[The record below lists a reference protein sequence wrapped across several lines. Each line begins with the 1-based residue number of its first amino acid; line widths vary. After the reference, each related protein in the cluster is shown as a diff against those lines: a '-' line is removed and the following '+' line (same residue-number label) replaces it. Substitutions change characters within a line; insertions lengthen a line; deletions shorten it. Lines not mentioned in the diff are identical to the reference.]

1 VVGKLLAV
9 LIIICALASVWMFAS
24 GKWWFTP
31 AISAHAPQLDAQFI
45 RTAIIVAIAFTAAQL
60 ALAFAIFRY
69 GRRGNQRAH
78 YSQGSAKVEWF
89 WTAMIAA
96 VFISLGITG
105 QSVWLTLQV
114 SKPSADAV
122 QIEVV
127 AQQFQWNFHYA
138 GADKEFGRTAPQYI
152 NDRALNFIG
161 IDPTD
166 ANGKDDIQTTTLL
179 IPIDRPVNL
188 TLHSKDVIHSLFV
201 PALRIK
207 QDAVP
212 GLSVRLS
219 FTAQQTGKYEIACAE
234 LCGSLH
240 YNMKAYLLV
249 LTQEEYD
256 HLVVMPDAQF
266 KQRVSELFKQYN

>member
-1 VVGKLLAV
+1 
-9 LIIICALASVWMFAS
+9 M
-24 GKWWFTP
+24 
-31 AISAHAPQLDAQFI
+31 
-45 RTAIIVAIAFTAAQL
+45 QL
-60 ALAFAIFRY
+60 AGKKFSLVAYQCLERV
-69 GRRGNQRAH
+69 
-78 YSQGSAKVEWF
+78 AKVEIEMSCVITLDLTKRCRKRVLHCLGRRRNGVGVADAEQDWERDLLRR
-89 WTAMIAA
+89 TAGPVGSDGGSDPRRDFVAEA
-96 VFISLGITG
+96 RVGRQQRLITG
-105 QSVWLTLQV
+105 QSVWLNLQV
-114 SKPSADAV
+114 SKPPADAV

-138 GADKEFGRTAPQYI
+138 GADKQFGRTAPQYI
-152 NDRALNFIG
+152 NDRALNFVG

-166 ANGKDDIQTTTLL
+166 ARGKDDIQTTTLL
-179 IPIDRPVNL
+179 IPVDRPVNL
-188 TLHSKDVIHSLFV
+188 TLHSKDVIHSLFI

-212 GLSVRLS
+212 GLGVRLS

-249 LTQEEYD
+249 LTKEEYD
-256 HLVVMPDAQF
+256 NLAAMPDAQF